1 MRFFRG
7 HADFSARRRRAYYAL
22 LLILGGLLFFSLRLL
37 GTYRHAGTMN
47 YQKDRIENFRMQLQA
62 TLRSCQGNGKKYALP
77 GEEEM
82 ESLAKELLLLFD
94 LPTFGVVVALES
106 EVSRDIFS
114 REGGPFGGDSRFFV
128 PHYFWREYLRFLGL
142 FPGLTLP
149 EDLEETLFPRL
160 LQERDFCLSWKTPR
174 GWFDILGVSLPSK
187 NEESREFL
195 LTFEK
200 AANFSQG
207 RSLYFLLSL
216 FLVLFVLLLMGVATL
231 VYRVLI
237 KLEHMAVLDKLT
249 GAHTRGAFLEA
260 GEKEK
265 SRALRKRHP
274 LSLVMVDLDN
284 FKRVNDLH
292 GHNTGDFVL
301 KKVAGLVKNSVRSY
315 DVFGRW
321 GGDEFVL
328 LLPETDAVAAARVA
342 EKLRRNI
349 GEDSALQAL
358 QVTASIGVYQVEDLE
373 EHLPGIIEKAD
384 RKMYAAKEGGRNQVV
399 S

>member
-1 MRFFRG
+1 
-7 HADFSARRRRAYYAL
+7 
-22 LLILGGLLFFSLRLL
+22 
-37 GTYRHAGTMN
+37 
-47 YQKDRIENFRMQLQA
+47 MQLQA
-62 TLRSCQGNGKKYALP
+62 TLRSCRGDEKKHVLP
-77 GEEEM
+77 GEESM
-82 ESLAKELLLLFD
+82 EFLAKRLLLLFD
-94 LPTFGVVVALES
+94 LPTFGVAVALEKGI
-106 EVSRDIFS
+106 SRDMFQG
-114 REGGPFGGDSRFFV
+114 EGGPLGGNSQVFV
-128 PHYFWREYLRFLGL
+128 PHFFWREYLRFLEL

-149 EDLEETLFPRL
+149 EDLEEALFPRL
-160 LQERDFCLSWKTPR
+160 LQGGDFCLSWKTPR
-174 GWFDILGVSLPSK
+174 GWFDILGTLLPPRT
-187 NEESREFL
+187 EESREFL
-195 LTFEK
+195 LTFGE

-216 FLVLFVLLLMGVATL
+216 FLVLFALLLMGVATL

-301 KKVAGLVKNSVRSY
+301 KKVAGLVKNAVRSY

-328 LLPETDAVAAARVA
+328 LLPETDVAGAARVA
-342 EKLRRNI
+342 EKLRRRI